1 MLWRR
6 RGSPDRSVPTQH
18 ERNRD
23 ASQPDPANEP
33 PSFLAPVGLRAS
45 LGPDTA
51 VTGRLSFTQP
61 TRLDGTLR
69 GEVHATDLLVVGE
82 TGFVD
87 GIIRAATVLILGT
100 VQGDVFAA
108 ERIEVGANATL
119 KGSLETRQLV
129 VHEGAKLD
137 GDCRIAPARG
147 ATVLVLRPKVPSE
160 QLTLDDASTPEV
172 SGQSE

>member
-1 MLWRR
+1 LIPTRDE
-6 RGSPDRSVPTQH
+6 PDRDVS
-18 ERNRD
+18 R
-23 ASQPDPANEP
+23 PDPASEA
-33 PSFLAPVGLRAS
+33 PSFLAPSGLRAS

-51 VTGRLSFTQP
+51 VTGRLSFNQP

-69 GEVHATDLLVVGE
+69 GEVHSTDLLVIGE

-87 GIIRAATVLILGT
+87 GIIRAATVLVLGT

-108 ERIEVGANATL
+108 ERIEVGPKGSV

-129 VHEGAKLD
+129 VQEGAKVD
-137 GDCRIAPARG
+137 SDCRIAPARG
-147 ATVLVLRPKVPSE
+147 ATVLVLRPKVANE
-160 QLTLDDASTPEV
+160 QLTLDDASPPDV